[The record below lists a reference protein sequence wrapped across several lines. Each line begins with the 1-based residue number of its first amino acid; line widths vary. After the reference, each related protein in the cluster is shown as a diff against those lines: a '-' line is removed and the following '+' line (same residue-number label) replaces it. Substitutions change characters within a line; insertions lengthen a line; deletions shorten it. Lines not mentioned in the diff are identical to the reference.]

1 LPKAVTRCR
10 TQNIAMAPMTLKKK
24 SASGIAFLGRPI
36 SLTAPAKPSP
46 CNSPN
51 VKATTQGRRAASPGR
66 PCAP

>member
-1 LPKAVTRCR
+1 
-10 TQNIAMAPMTLKKK
+10 MAPMTLKKK